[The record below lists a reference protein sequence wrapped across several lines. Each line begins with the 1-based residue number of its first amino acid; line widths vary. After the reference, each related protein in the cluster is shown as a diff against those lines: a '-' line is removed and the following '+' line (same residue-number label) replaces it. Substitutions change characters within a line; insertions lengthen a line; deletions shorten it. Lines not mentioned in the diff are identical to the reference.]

1 VPALE
6 RVAWQSEAERKA
18 IQILGMVFVP
28 FGMWGAIALVLLI
41 LIDTVHLL
49 GTRRIPIWRDLR
61 ALGEQGAGRDHGP
74 ILLALGGAVV
84 LFIVPQP
91 WSWGIC
97 SMAFVGDG
105 MAAVIGKAVGGPYTP
120 FKPDKTIAGAL
131 SCAVTIAAV
140 SFIAGIPCFSSLL
153 LAATGMCVEY
163 LSPSGTDNVLLPLSG
178 IGVWAVMG

>member
-1 VPALE
+1 MPPVEHAG
-6 RVAWQSEAERKA
+6 WQTEAERKA
-18 IQILGMVFVP
+18 IQVLGMVFVP
-28 FGMWGAIALVLLI
+28 FGIWGAIALVLLI
-41 LIDTVHLL
+41 VVDTIHLL
-49 GTRRIPIWRDLR
+49 GPWSLPIWRDLR
-61 ALGEQGAGRDHGP
+61 SLGEQGAGRDHGP

-120 FKPDKTIAGAL
+120 FRPDKTIAGAL
-131 SCAVTIAAV
+131 SCAAAIAVV
-140 SFIAGIPCFSSLL
+140 SFIAGIPWFSSLL

-163 LSPSGTDNVLLPLSG
+163 LSPGGTDNVLLPFSG
-178 IGVWAVMG
+178 IGVWAVMA